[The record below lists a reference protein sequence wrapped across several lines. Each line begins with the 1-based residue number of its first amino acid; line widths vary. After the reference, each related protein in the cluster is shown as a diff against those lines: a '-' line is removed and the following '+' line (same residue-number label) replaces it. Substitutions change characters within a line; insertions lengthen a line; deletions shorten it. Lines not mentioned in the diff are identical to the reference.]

1 MNGKPVHTVPART
14 IINFK
19 SAFEHKLLCD
29 GMTFSAGSACVYKC
43 CFCYVPDMAQKFPG
57 LGVRGARHEDVVIR
71 RESAVEIATRQLL
84 DAKGRPKFMPRVSP
98 RMAGENGGHIPAV
111 EHDGTGQGSLARE
124 GLVIY
129 ASPLVD
135 VAGNMEL
142 ARETVEICKRIL
154 VLTRWHIR
162 LLSKSN
168 LLPVIARALDEAPE
182 LNAKA
187 RVIYGV
193 STGTLDDSL
202 ARSFEGGTPLVS
214 KRLDSLHWLQD
225 HGYRTFGMICP
236 SLPQFDYPAFAQAM
250 RAAIRA
256 EHCEHVW
263 AEVINLRGE
272 SFTRTYRA
280 LAATHPREAEL
291 LRVVMNDKPTWES
304 YARATFEAHAALYGL
319 AADGTPKLRF
329 LQYVTGDTVNWWQ
342 ANTPRGAIIL

>member
-19 SAFEHKLLCD
+19 SAFEHKLLCH
-29 GMTFSAGSACVYKC
+29 GMTFSAGSACVYRC

-84 DAKGRPKFMPRVSP
+84 DGKGRPKY
-98 RMAGENGGHIPAV
+98 NGP
-111 EHDGTGQGSLARE
+111 EHE
-124 GLVIY
+124 GKVIY

-193 STGTLDDSL
+193 STGTLDDGL
-202 ARSFEGGTPLVS
+202 ARAFEEGTPLVS

-304 YARATFEAHAALYGL
+304 YARSTFEAHAALYGL
-319 AADGTPKLRF
+319 AADGSPKLRF

-342 ANTPRGAIIL
+342 SNTHRGAIIL